1 MAENLDQRLNQLLPP
16 APALDNDNLEPMPA
30 DNPVPS
36 EPVDTSELGNPS
48 MDGMQVAGLSD
59 KLIRRAATSVG
70 RKAERDLLPDQPFKP
85 PPRLANETQEDY
97 SKRVMGARDEYR
109 AGMADQT
116 QLPSTGTLGS
126 RRLIPAASQELT
138 SEIGRAVSRRQ
149 TFGITQGKPSLTAEE
164 RAAGMTDEV
173 FNLMRAGTE
182 DAAAVIGGV
191 ADALNIKTK
200 AVTFAEIQAKATEQG
215 IDEKFLNRLIGSDG
229 KMLANSVETYKALE
243 VLETSSRELD
253 RLFKL
258 VNSGTATDMDKLKLR
273 QQISLHGLIQKG
285 VKGIQT
291 ETARALAVFR
301 IPRSGNADAVR
312 RVLEDFGGD
321 KSLGDLARS
330 YLQLETRSAKNDL
343 VEKSMF
349 SGLKD
354 VWMSTYINGLLS
366 SPVSH
371 VKNIASNTM
380 FGLYQIPERAV
391 GAFYSNVLPKN
402 VRSWKSLVPGAAEE
416 KIAFDEALTMIQS
429 LRNGFGEGLEL
440 AAKAWK
446 TNQPQSDMTS
456 KVELNMKEGLG
467 ETLQRVTNA
476 DKDSLFG
483 RALDYYGT
491 AITLP
496 GRALLT
502 EDEFFKGVLYRME
515 LNTLVTRRG
524 KQVYREGID
533 AGLSDADAAARAEAE
548 VVELMKR
555 PSADIDDAAMQFAKN
570 GTFTADLPPGLEKIQ
585 RVFDNWALKIAVPF
599 FKTPAN
605 IGLNV
610 VERTPFAPI
619 SSRWRQEMAA
629 GGIQRDMAMAKV
641 TLGSTLLTTFALMS
655 AEGNI
660 TGGEPKRPEERETW
674 KRNGIQPYSIKIG
687 DKWYSYSG
695 MEPIGALLAIS
706 ADYAQY
712 ARHEPDKGKIE
723 QVFMGGVY
731 GMYEYL
737 KEQPYLQGVAEITKA
752 LGLGRTAGEL
762 DGEKAFN
769 ELTKQFGGFVIG
781 GSPAGAYSSMVAG
794 IERLN
799 NPQAAGV
806 RTDVDL
812 PMGIRGFYEAF
823 NKWRTRLP
831 YGNESL
837 PEQLNLWGD
846 VVTQGQGNPMEL
858 VLPTKVSPDKFS
870 AVDDLLLQI
879 GSPIGMPDKKL
890 NGIEMDDVQYN
901 RLLFIYGK
909 ELNAQ
914 QEILDHMMNPGFD
927 LLSLK
932 DKQQSVQRV
941 HSKLMGA
948 AKLQLKD
955 EFPGLSAKIEELDA
969 LRDANGLYYK
979 PD

>member
-1 MAENLDQRLNQLLPP
+1 MAIQPLEQRLSSILPTAAP
-16 APALDNDNLEPMPA
+16 VAPADPTKLEPMPA
-30 DNPVPS
+30 EAVDEPMADDVTSQPGTPS
-36 EPVDTSELGNPS
+36 MAEGIQIAGPVDAALR
-48 MDGMQVAGLSD
+48 
-59 KLIRRAATSVG
+59 KLITGQAT
-70 RKAERDLLPDQPFKP
+70 KAERQLVPGKILDTELPEAAKAGRYKIIPEASP
-85 PPRLANETQEDY
+85 ALTETVGQ
-97 SKRVMGARDEYR
+97 A
-109 AGMADQT
+109 T
-116 QLPSTGTLGS
+116 
-126 RRLIPAASQELT
+126 
-138 SEIGRAVSRRQ
+138 SRRQ
-149 TFGITQGKPSLTAEE
+149 AQGALVGKPSPTTEE
-164 RAAGMTDEV
+164 LAAGVKVEP
-173 FNLMRAGTE
+173 FNLSQYQNH
-182 DAAAVIGGV
+182 DAAGIVAGV

-200 AVTFAEIQAKATEQG
+200 AVTFDEIKAKAAESG
-215 IDEKFLNRLIGSDG
+215 IGESFLTRLIGSDG
-229 KMLANSVETYKALE
+229 RMMANAVETYKALE
-243 VLETSSRELD
+243 VLETSANELD
-253 RLFKL
+253 KLFKL
-258 VNSGTATDMDKLKLR
+258 VNSGMATDSDKLMLR
-273 QQISLHGLIQKG
+273 QQVAFHGLIQKG

-301 IPRSGNADAVR
+301 IPRDGNAQVIR
-312 RVLEDFGGD
+312 QVLDEFGGD
-321 KSLGDLARS
+321 GALQDMARS
-330 YLQLETRSAKNDL
+330 YLSLESRAAQNAMI
-343 VEKSMF
+343 EKSMM
-349 SGLKD
+349 SGVKD
-354 VWMSTYINGLLS
+354 VWFTTFINGLLS

-371 VKNIASNTM
+371 AKNIVSNTL
-380 FGLYQIPERAV
+380 FGLYQIPERTVAALY
-391 GAFYSNVLPKN
+391 GNVLPTG
-402 VRSWKSLVPGAAEE
+402 VRSWRSLVPGSEAE
-416 KIAFDEALTMIQS
+416 KVGMDEALTMVQS
-429 LRNGFGEGLEL
+429 LRNGIVEGMQLASTAWKNNAPSDLMTKIEMQRGNMTPSISSGAFGMEQDTWM
-440 AAKAWK
+440 AKA
-446 TNQPQSDMTS
+446 
-456 KVELNMKEGLG
+456 
-467 ETLQRVTNA
+467 
-476 DKDSLFG
+476 
-483 RALDYYGT
+483 LDFYGT
-491 AITLP
+491 AVTIP
-496 GRALLT
+496 GRALMT

-769 ELTKQFGGFVIG
+769 ELTKQFSGFVIG